1 MTAPG
6 KILVPSDGNE
16 LEFVQLIKTKT
27 ELLYEYCY
35 TKSATKTG
43 NITFTETWLEKYL
56 RNKIFIEIK

>member
-1 MTAPG
+1 MAPE
-6 KILVPSDGNE
+6 KIKIPSDDNE

-27 ELLYEYCY
+27 ELLYEYHY

-43 NITFTETWLEKYL
+43 NIIFTENWLEKYL